1 MRAFSKLRHML
12 EVHKGLKKK
21 IEEMEKKYDGQF
33 RVVFD
38 TLRKMLTPP
47 APPALPAKS
56 KGPIGFQP

>member
-1 MRAFSKLRHML
+1 ML

-47 APPALPAKS
+47 APPALPAKP